1 MENDNKPFIFTIPP
15 DYYSLELGDIW
26 KLIENIDGYKM
37 FGEQLGDLANE
48 ICKSW
53 HSDGKL
59 PDNPELLK
67 ACLFYESRRSRFVSG
82 YPDES
87 DMPYLRALKE
97 VGFNNSL

>member
-59 PDNPELLK
+59 PDNPELIIRCSKINL
-67 ACLFYESRRSRFVSG
+67 SG
-82 YPDES
+82 IKTYSKSHFCVP
-87 DMPYLRALKE
+87 
-97 VGFNNSL
+97 